1 MKKLSYWWIYAIGTT
16 VLWGIWGALIET
28 PEKNGFPATLGY
40 CVWALVMLIPAYF
53 ALRNI
58 DWKLDKDKTSIWFGT
73 IIGVLGA
80 GGQLILFHTLVLGPA
95 FLVFPLISLSPLITI
110 LLSLV
115 FLKEK
120 ASKASWIGIILALLA
135 IPLLSYQPP
144 ENVGYGLLWVFL
156 SLLVFL
162 AWGIQAYY
170 MKLAN
175 NTMKAES
182 IFFYMAL
189 TGIALIPFAL
199 WMTDFSQ
206 PINWGAD
213 GPLLAAGIQLLNAV
227 GALSLVYAFRYGKAI
242 IVSPMANA
250 GAPVITVTLSLLL
263 YAVFP
268 HLIVL
273 VGMILAIVAILLM
286 SINE

>member
-1 MKKLSYWWIYAIGTT
+1 MKKFSYWWIYAIGTT
-16 VLWGIWGALIET
+16 FLWGFWGALIEI

-40 CVWALVMLIPAYF
+40 CVWALVMIIPAYF

-58 DWKLDKDKTSIWFGT
+58 DFKLERDRKSVWYGT

-95 FLVFPLISLSPLITI
+95 FLVFPLISLSPLVTI
-110 LLSLV
+110 LLSLL

-120 ASKASWIGIILALLA
+120 ASKASWFGIVLALLA

-144 ENVGYGLLWVFL
+144 ESLGYGIAWIFL

-162 AWGIQAYY
+162 AWGVQAYY

-175 NTMKAES
+175 HSMKAES

-189 TGIALIPFAL
+189 TGILLIPFAL
-199 WMTDFSQ
+199 IMTDFGQ
-206 PINWGAD
+206 EINWGAD

-242 IVSPMANA
+242 IVSPLANA

-268 HLIVL
+268 HPVVLI
-273 VGMILAIVAILLM
+273 GMILAIIAIFLM